1 MIGLRSLYDPPL
13 LKANG
18 QRAYSENTRRT
29 SMMNPALSLD
39 EVISQLN
46 ELADRL
52 KSSHDAAEREMLL
65 RELRL
70 LLDQADK
77 LNNDSL

>member
-1 MIGLRSLYDPPL
+1 M
-13 LKANG
+13 NG
-18 QRAYSENTRRT
+18 S
-29 SMMNPALSLD
+29 LSLD

-46 ELADRL
+46 EVAERL
-52 KSSHDAAEREMLL
+52 KRSHDAAERVMLL

-77 LNNDSL
+77 LNNDPLWKSD